1 MSHGLRFD
9 VRRPTESI
17 DEFRRRINKL
27 ARDEGTGHNSAA
39 SDAQDWFFGPEN
51 RVSGS
56 IHSGFWEGTA
66 AELAERGY
74 VAIYP
79 VSGWWKDRK
88 ERDHSDR
95 GAPYALVVSIE
106 TPEQDVDLWTPVATE
121 VGVPI
126 VIEYE

>member
-1 MSHGLRFD
+1 MSHGLRFE
-9 VRRPTESI
+9 VRRPTESV

-27 ARDEGTGHNSAA
+27 AREEGAGHDSAA
-39 SDAQDWFFGPEN
+39 SDASAWFFGPDN

-56 IHSGFWEGTA
+56 VHADFWEGTA

-74 VAIYP
+74 IAIYP

-88 ERDHSDR
+88 DRDHSDR
-95 GAPYALVVSIE
+95 GAQYALIVSIE
-106 TPEQDVDLWTPVATE
+106 APEQDVDLWTPVATE

-126 VIEYE
+126 SVEYE